1 MHCLDSLANSLTLLP
16 GNLMHCLDS
25 LANSLILLNIHKLR
39 NKEEQQ
45 LLPTT
50 TALSMLA
57 DLTSATGEQSFPRA
71 CSYLQ
76 WMLKPFLLKTT
87 RAS

>member
-1 MHCLDSLANSLTLLP
+1 MYCLDSLANSLTLLP

-25 LANSLILLNIHKLR
+25 LANSLILLNIHKLGK
-39 NKEEQQ
+39 KEKQP

-50 TALSMLA
+50 TALSMFA
-57 DLTSATGEQSFPRA
+57 DLTSASEEQSFPRA

-76 WMLKPFLLKTT
+76 WMLKLFLLKTT